1 MARLAELPT
10 NFIQQARDILGPKGL
25 VQEPEQLAPFL
36 TEWRDRWHGST
47 PLLAQP
53 DSSQALAEFVSLC
66 AQFKLPITPQ
76 GGNTGLVGGQ
86 VPQGEILLSTRRLT
100 KVRAIDPKAMTLQ
113 VDAGVTLQQAAEA
126 AAEHDLLF
134 PLELASGGSATIGGA
149 IATNAGGMGVLRYGN
164 MRDLVLG
171 LEVVLPDGQLWDG
184 LSSLRKDNTGYD
196 VKQLFIGSEGTLGVV
211 TGATLRLFARPPT
224 QITIWAGLERP
235 EHAVELL
242 AHLRGV
248 FGEQI
253 SKFEL
258 ISETSL
264 ELVLDHMHDARRP
277 LQSQTP
283 WHVLVEFG
291 LSDPHS
297 GPDQVF
303 SALESALD
311 QQMINDAILAKS
323 QAEASALLAL
333 RENISAAQKSKGAA
347 IKHDIS
353 LPLAAIAEFL
363 QTAAEAIEQQ
373 APGTRFCI
381 FGHLGDGNL
390 HYNLLQPVGM
400 AAQEFLARR
409 ETITDIVHDLV
420 HARSGSFSAEHGIG
434 IAKIGEMQR
443 YKSPIELALMQSLK
457 QTLDPDHLMNPRLWF
472 ESAAQDKKD
481 V

>member
-1 MARLAELPT
+1 MVELPT
-10 NFIQQARDILGPKGL
+10 AFIDKARAILGPKGL
-25 VQEPEQLAPFL
+25 AQDPVQLAPFL
-36 TEWRDRWHGST
+36 TEWRDRWRGST

-53 DSSQALAEFVSLC
+53 DNPKKLAEFVNLC
-66 AQFKLPITPQ
+66 ATYKLPITPQ

-86 VPQGEILLSTRRLT
+86 IPQGEVLLSTRRLT
-100 KVRAIDPKAMTLQ
+100 QIRAIDPAAMTLC

-184 LSSLRKDNTGYD
+184 LSTLRKDNTGYD
-196 VKQLFIGSEGTLGVV
+196 LKQLFIGSEGTLGVV

-224 QITIWAGLERP
+224 QITIWAGLEQP
-235 EHAVELL
+235 EDAVKLL
-242 AHLRGV
+242 AHLRGG
-248 FGEQI
+248 FAEQI

-264 ELVLDHMHDARRP
+264 ELVLAHMNDARRP
-277 LQSQTP
+277 LQSRTP

-291 LSDPHS
+291 LSDTQDAM
-297 GPDQVF
+297 DQVF
-303 SALESALD
+303 FALESAME
-311 QQMINDAILAKS
+311 QGSISDAIVAKS
-323 QAEASALLAL
+323 QAEANALLAL
-333 RENISAAQKSKGAA
+333 RENISAAQKQQGAA

-353 LPLAAIAEFL
+353 LPLAAIPDFL
-363 QTAAEAIEQQ
+363 QAAAEAIELQ

-400 AAQEFLARR
+400 KPQDFLAQR
-409 ETITDIVHDLV
+409 ETITGLVHDLV
-420 HARSGSFSAEHGIG
+420 HARAGSFSAEHGIG

-443 YKSPIELALMQSLK
+443 YKSPMELSLMQSLK
-457 QTLDPDHLMNPRLWF
+457 QTFDPDHLMNPRLWF
-472 ESAAQDKKD
+472 EIAPQDKKD